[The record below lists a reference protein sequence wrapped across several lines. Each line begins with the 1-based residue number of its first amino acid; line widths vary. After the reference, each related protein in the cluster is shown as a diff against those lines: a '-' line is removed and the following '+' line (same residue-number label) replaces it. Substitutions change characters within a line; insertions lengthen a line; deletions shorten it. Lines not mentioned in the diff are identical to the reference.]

1 MLLNTGKGQ
10 VLSLLKNI
18 KSNIGPIK
26 SVFRSGYAPGFTNN
40 KGVRQISEEESNVYA
55 FDKLGQ
61 NINLLSNS
69 IDGIIP
75 DLMHN
80 SEDNVSNYGF
90 TSPEMNGTGPYGIL
104 DMIIEKLVI
113 SVLLGRQIMVML

>member
-1 MLLNTGKGQ
+1 
-10 VLSLLKNI
+10 VLDKLVK
-18 KSNIGPIK
+18 K
-26 SVFRSGYAPGFTNN
+26 R
-40 KGVRQISEEESNVYA
+40 SNVYA

-90 TSPEMNGTGPYGIL
+90 TSPEMNGTGIWYV

>member
-1 MLLNTGKGQ
+1 VK
-10 VLSLLKNI
+10 K
-18 KSNIGPIK
+18 K
-26 SVFRSGYAPGFTNN
+26 
-40 KGVRQISEEESNVYA
+40 VYA

-80 SEDNVSNYGF
+80 SEDNVSI
-90 TSPEMNGTGPYGIL
+90 M
-104 DMIIEKLVI
+104 
-113 SVLLGRQIMVML
+113 VLLVQK

>member
-1 MLLNTGKGQ
+1 
-10 VLSLLKNI
+10 
-18 KSNIGPIK
+18 
-26 SVFRSGYAPGFTNN
+26 
-40 KGVRQISEEESNVYA
+40 
-55 FDKLGQ
+55 
-61 NINLLSNS
+61 
-69 IDGIIP
+69 
-75 DLMHN
+75 MHN

>member
-1 MLLNTGKGQ
+1 VK
-10 VLSLLKNI
+10 
-18 KSNIGPIK
+18 
-26 SVFRSGYAPGFTNN
+26 
-40 KGVRQISEEESNVYA
+40 ESNVYA

-69 IDGIIP
+69 DGIIP

-90 TSPEMNGTGPYGIL
+90 TSPEMNGTGP
-104 DMIIEKLVI
+104 
-113 SVLLGRQIMVML
+113 MVYWI